1 MKSTLI
7 LPTEECV
14 DEFTLKR
21 ALLHYEKVYL
31 KHPEDRDFIPG
42 ADLMSIVADAP
53 GMSMGGA
60 GFAKPLGKEKN
71 HDEKFEKLLQIFK
84 PAINEGTLVIMDKP
98 ADLYRQGGGIGYH
111 IPEEHRAVYWNYR
124 YMLASGEFIKAA
136 SKGISTV
143 VLNNNVFDDLAPVGG
158 DDTVKHTDERLNNKV
173 PYLDKI
179 ESDEEKEIL
188 TRMVH
193 ARIASISRNLS
204 VCQTKDLVPF
214 TTNIGY
220 SSVLNQMQG
229 NWTKIVEAANDGSVE
244 LTDLDLVGKIEN
256 LVFSDFLDKSKI
268 DALSIKQIL
277 DNRTK
282 MWGDYCLNKSYL
294 EETLLKIALDSKD
307 QKEFEKKVA
316 DLFTKFLKD
325 NRDYIHERG
334 NLGFKIACNI
344 GTIATTS
351 TIGPALLQSFVTA
364 SSLGLLMMLAC
375 PAAFLL
381 AEKRIPEIRNVL
393 KQNSELKR
401 LPMYDL
407 YNYYKPILL

>member
-31 KHPEDRDFIPG
+31 KNPEDRDFVPG
-42 ADLMSIVADAP
+42 TDLLSIVSNAP

-71 HDEKFEKLLQIFK
+71 HDEKFEKLLEIFK
-84 PAINEGTLVIMDKP
+84 PAIKEGSLVVMDKP
-98 ADLYRQGGGIGYH
+98 SGLYHHGVGIGYH
-111 IPEEHRAVYWNYR
+111 IPDEHRAVYWNYR
-124 YMLASGEFIKAA
+124 NMLASEDFINAA

-143 VLNNNVFDDLAPVGG
+143 ALNGNEFDELSPIGG
-158 DDTVKHTDERLNNKV
+158 DDTVKHADERLNNKI
-173 PYLDKI
+173 PFLGKYD
-179 ESDEEKEIL
+179 SEKEKAIL

-193 ARIASISRNLS
+193 ARIASISRNLM
-204 VCQTKDLVPF
+204 VCHTNNLVPF

-220 SSVLNQMQG
+220 SSVLNQMQC
-229 NWTKIVEAANDGSVE
+229 NWTKIIEAAHDGSVE
-244 LTDLDLVGKIEN
+244 LEELDLVGKIEQ
-256 LVFSDFLDKSKI
+256 LVFSDFLDKAKFE
-268 DALSIKQIL
+268 ALSVNQIL
-277 DNRTK
+277 EKRTK
-282 MWGDYCLNKSYL
+282 MWGEYCTNKSYL
-294 EETLLKIALDSKD
+294 EETLLKIAIDSKD
-307 QKEFEKKVA
+307 QKEFEKKVS
-316 DLFTKFLKD
+316 DLFNKFLKE
-325 NRDYIHERG
+325 NRDFIHERG

-351 TIGPALLQSFVTA
+351 TFGPALLQSFITA
-364 SSLGLLMMLAC
+364 SSLQLLMMLAC
-375 PAAFLL
+375 PPTFLL

-393 KQNSELKR
+393 KQNNELRR

-407 YNYYKPILL
+407 YNYYRPFLK

>member
-31 KHPEDRDFIPG
+31 KHPEDRDFVPG
-42 ADLMSIVADAP
+42 TDLLSIVANAP

-60 GFAKPLGKEKN
+60 GFAKPLGKEKD
-71 HDEKFEKLLQIFK
+71 HDEIFERLLESFK
-84 PAINEGTLVIMDKP
+84 PAIKEGSLIVMDKP
-98 ADLYRQGGGIGYH
+98 TELYHQGVGMGYH
-111 IPEEHRAVYWNYR
+111 IPDEHRAVYWNYR
-124 YMLASGEFIKAA
+124 NMLASEDFINAA
-136 SKGISTV
+136 SKGISSV
-143 VLNNNVFDDLAPVGG
+143 ILNENVFDDLAPAGG
-158 DDTVKHTDERLNNKV
+158 DDTVRHTDERLNNKI
-173 PYLDKI
+173 PYLGKT
-179 ESDEEKEIL
+179 ESEDEKTIL

-193 ARIASISRNLS
+193 ARIASISRNLM
-204 VCQTKDLVPF
+204 VCHINNLVPF

-220 SSVLNQMQG
+220 SSVLKQMQY

-256 LVFSDFLDKSKI
+256 LVFSDFLDKVKI
-268 DALSIKQIL
+268 DALSVKQIL
-277 DNRTK
+277 DRRTK
-282 MWGDYCLNKSYL
+282 MWGDYCINKSYL

-325 NRDYIHERG
+325 NRDYMNERG

-351 TIGPALLQSFVTA
+351 TLGPALLQSFITA

-375 PAAFLL
+375 PATFLL

-393 KQNSELKR
+393 KQNNELKR
-401 LPMYDL
+401 LPIYDL
-407 YNYYKPILL
+407 YNYYKPLL

>member
-1 MKSTLI
+1 MRSTLV

-31 KHPEDRDFIPG
+31 KHPQDRDFVPG
-42 ADLMSIVADAP
+42 NDLMSIVSNLP
-53 GMSMGGA
+53 GIGMFGG
-60 GFAKPLGKEKN
+60 GFAKPLGKEKD
-71 HDEKFEKLLQIFK
+71 HDIKFEKLLQIFK
-84 PAINEGTLVIMDKP
+84 PAIKEGSLIIMDLP
-98 ADLYRQGGGIGYH
+98 ADLYHQQVNVLFYGI
-111 IPEEHRAVYWNYR
+111 PDEHRAVYWNYR
-124 YMLASGEFIKAA
+124 NMLASEDFINAA
-136 SKGISTV
+136 SKGISSV
-143 VLNNNVFDDLAPVGG
+143 ALNDNLFDDLAPVGT
-158 DDTVKHTDERLNNKV
+158 DDTVAHTDERLNNKI
-173 PYLDKI
+173 PYLGQI
-179 ESDEEKEIL
+179 ESEEEKIIL

-193 ARIASISRNLS
+193 ARIASISRNLM
-204 VCQTKDLVPF
+204 VCHTKDLVPF

-220 SSVLNQMQG
+220 SSVLNQMQC
-229 NWTKIVEAANDGSVE
+229 NWSKIIEAANDGSVE

-256 LVFSDFLDKSKI
+256 LVFSDFLDKAKI
-268 DALSIKQIL
+268 DALSINQIL
-277 DNRTK
+277 DKRTK

-325 NRDYIHERG
+325 NRDYVHERG

-344 GTIATTS
+344 GTIATAS
-351 TIGPALLQSFVTA
+351 TMGPALLQSFITA

-375 PAAFLL
+375 PAAFLI

-393 KQNSELKR
+393 KQNHELKR
-401 LPMYDL
+401 LPIYDL
-407 YNYYKPILL
+407 YNYYKPLL